1 VGPVSSAW
9 RHDGG
14 IPRGHQRLVAPPGG
28 RSIEEDWGGANDAKT
43 EKLSRS
49 SLQRRARSC
58 GLELRHSDYG
68 YALIDGTR
76 KPVNDSNNMSLD
88 EVESWLDQA
97 SRR

>member
-1 VGPVSSAW
+1 VSAAG
-9 RHDGG
+9 RYEGG

-28 RSIEEDWGGANDAKT
+28 RPTEEAWDGANEAKM

-49 SLQRRARSC
+49 SLQRRARAR

-76 KPVNDSNNMSLD
+76 KLVDDRNNMSLD
-88 EVESWLDQA
+88 EVESWLDQP
-97 SRR
+97 STR